1 MELTKE
7 EIIKTILALRLLIDE
22 GIILNK
28 EASNFEVIIY
38 KLKLQLKQINENL

>member
-1 MELTKE
+1 MNLTRD
-7 EIIKTILALRLLIDE
+7 EIIKTIMALRLLIDE

-38 KLKLQLKQINENL
+38 KLKLQLKNEHNKL